1 MTAQVSTRIRS
12 MAALEELLERSG
24 ANAAI
29 IASRD
34 GRPFAEKTRERI
46 GVESGRLAAMASS
59 LAALGDGVLREL
71 SSGAL
76 DHVLIEGSGGKFVVC
91 RIPGAHN
98 ALVLAV
104 HAGASARLG
113 LVLGQAK
120 ACAVTLGTLITV
132 RTETAPRS

>member
-1 MTAQVSTRIRS
+1 

-91 RIPGAHN
+91 RIPGPITRSCSPCMP
-98 ALVLAV
+98 ALRR
-104 HAGASARLG
+104 ASALCSDR
-113 LVLGQAK
+113 
-120 ACAVTLGTLITV
+120 
-132 RTETAPRS
+132 RRPAP